1 MTLETEHVQTDDRR
15 RTVRDAVSSTVGA
28 VLGLAPHVL
37 HHVGFIAGSAL
48 VTGAGGS
55 ILFYALGLVLS
66 LPLLKR
72 LYRRFGTWRAPAIAV
87 VVFSAVFA
95 LSNLVVGPVLSGDE
109 GGPAP
114 TQQPADEHSGHH
126 S

>member
-1 MTLETEHVQTDDRR
+1 MSVDVAPDTGERR
-15 RTVRDAVSSTVGA
+15 RTVRDTVSSAIGA
-28 VLGLAPHVL
+28 LLGLAPHVL

-66 LPLLKR
+66 LPMLSR
-72 LYRRFGTWRAPAIAV
+72 LHRRFGTWTAPAIAV
-87 VVFSAVFA
+87 LVFSAVF
-95 LSNLVVGPVLSGDE
+95 VVTNVVI
-109 GGPAP
+109 GPAISGGDDP
-114 TQQPADEHSGHH
+114 PAQQPTEQPTGHSGHH